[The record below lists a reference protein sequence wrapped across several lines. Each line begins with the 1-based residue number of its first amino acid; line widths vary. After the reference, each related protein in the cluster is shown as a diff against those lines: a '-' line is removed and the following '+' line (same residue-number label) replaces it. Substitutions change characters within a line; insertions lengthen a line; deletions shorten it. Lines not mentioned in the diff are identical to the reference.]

1 MRLLLVEGESDK
13 SFFQELC
20 RTLELRTSVRV
31 APPREVQGAHN
42 SKEGVLKLLPTLL
55 KQLQDGLME
64 RIAVVVDADFAQD
77 SGLGYRRTLERI
89 EGIVGPFGFSLAK
102 RSPQQRG
109 LVFANSDG
117 LADLGLWVMPD
128 NRSDGCLEDF
138 LQGCVCQAERS
149 LFGRAQEAVGA
160 LPQPRKFKA
169 PQVTKAELA
178 TWLAWQRSPGRGLY
192 YAVQEGLLDIEGQP
206 FTGLTDWLRLIYR

>member
-13 SFFQELC
+13 SFFEELC
-20 RTLELRTSVRV
+20 RSLELRASVRV

-42 SKEGVLKLLPTLL
+42 SKEGVLKLLPVLL

-64 RIAVVVDADFAQD
+64 RIAVVVDADFEHD
-77 SGLGYRRTLERI
+77 SGLGYRRTLERF
-89 EGIVGPFGFSLAK
+89 EAIVGPFGFSLAK
-102 RSPQQRG
+102 RPPQQKG
-109 LVFANSDG
+109 IVFTNSDG

-128 NRSDGCLEDF
+128 NRRDGCLEDF
-138 LQGCVCQAERS
+138 LQGCVCQDELS
-149 LFGRAQEAVGA
+149 LFERAQAAVRS
-160 LPQPRKFKA
+160 LPQPRKFKD

-192 YAVQEGLLDIEGQP
+192 YAMQEGLMDVAGQP
-206 FTGLTDWLRLIYR
+206 FTGLTDWLRLIFR